1 VQLCRMGPQMTGRVF
16 MGGIDARPDRGAHTR
31 LVTRRVRGVALVFVG
46 GASGTAA
53 REAAGLL
60 MAPTLGEVPV
70 TLAVNVVGAFLLGL
84 LLQAFGT
91 GTTGR
96 RLLIGTGFLGGFT
109 TYSALAVQT
118 VALAADDTAAWAVI
132 YALGTLILGC
142 LAAWLGMACAGPAR
156 AERS

>member
-1 VQLCRMGPQMTGRVF
+1 NRPHVGGSAVQLCRMGPQMTGRVF
-16 MGGIDARPDRGAHTR
+16 MGGIDARPERGVHTR
-31 LVTRRVRGVALVFVG
+31 LVTRRVRAMALVFVG
-46 GASGTAA
+46 GAAGTAV

-70 TLAVNVVGAFLLGL
+70 TLAVNVVGAFLLGAL
-84 LLQAFGT
+84 LHFPNRRTSADGQ
-91 GTTGR
+91 

-132 YALGTLILGC
+132 YALGTLI
-142 LAAWLGMACAGPAR
+142 
-156 AERS
+156 

>member
-1 VQLCRMGPQMTGRVF
+1 MRRGGGARRTQPRSPDNGPYLNRPHVGGSAVQLRRMGPQMTGRVF

-31 LVTRRVRGVALVFVG
+31 LVLRRVRGVALVFVG

-118 VALAADDTAAWAVI
+118 VALAAD
-132 YALGTLILGC
+132 
-142 LAAWLGMACAGPAR
+142 
-156 AERS
+156 